1 MLPDDIRPNNVQP
14 RLHRTWWRAPLVA
27 SLVGLPFL
35 VLEYRWFRSE
45 DGIGAFGGAFYWSV
59 GLLALSWVLPHR
71 RSLRTPRVLAAGA
84 GLGCVLLPMLF
95 ALALGAALSGI

>member
-1 MLPDDIRPNNVQP
+1 M
-14 RLHRTWWRAPLVA
+14 A